1 MTFRKHTIGRMDNL
15 YKNNVTFNKVDA
27 IANHF
32 MQLEVEA
39 DDPLMYPLQQGA

>member
-1 MTFRKHTIGRMDNL
+1 MTYTKITQAKSTHNQ
-15 YKNNVTFNKVDA
+15 VDA

-39 DDPLMYPLQQGA
+39 DDPLMYQLQQGA